1 MTVRFRLAL
10 TVLLTGLAAALG
22 VIATVVVAFQRFE
35 QESTWQR
42 ADTFLERVVM
52 QHDDLLEQH
61 ARQPE
66 NTAAFM
72 QSLLLYEPGSQLYL
86 LDADGAVIVS
96 TGRVML
102 PRGFKVA
109 LAPVR
114 MAAAREG
121 AYVMGDDPETMDAD
135 AVVAARGLKRAT
147 IRPGNAVAGYLYLVC
162 SKRGRLGQQLALF
175 GSTAVMPA
183 VFAVSAL
190 ITLATAL
197 AAWVIGTI
205 TRPLRGL
212 SNDVAQAARDGF
224 SNDPARVGF
233 TGIQPLAVST
243 AEPAA
248 QHDEFARL
256 SSGFHSL
263 LATLHRQW
271 GELKRLDAFRR
282 ESVSS
287 LSHDLRSPLTA
298 TVACLETLQQRLPAG
313 GEERRLIDI
322 ALRNTHNAAALVRSL
337 GDLAV
342 LDEPTFRLNPMR
354 VDLAEVL
361 DDVCLRFAERAAAR
375 GVSLRFEAQGTEPRA
390 AAVDIELFER
400 AVANLLDNALKFT
413 PAGGVVTVGVAQQGA
428 EQVVSVR
435 DTGAGIAATELPHLF
450 DRLYQGPRARSSV
463 APASSEEGKGLGLAI
478 VRRIAE
484 LHGGSVSVASTPG
497 QGTTVSLAVPAV

>member
-35 QESTWQR
+35 QENSWQR

-66 NTAAFM
+66 NTLAFM

-86 LDADGAVIVS
+86 LDADGTVLVS

-114 MAAAREG
+114 SAAAREG

-135 AVVAARGLKRAT
+135 AVVAARELKRAT
-147 IRPGNAVAGYLYLVC
+147 IRPGSAVAGYLYLVC
-162 SKRGRLGQQLALF
+162 SKRDRQGQQLALL

-183 VFAVSAL
+183 VFAVTAL
-190 ITLATAL
+190 IALATAL

-205 TRPLRGL
+205 TRPLREL
-212 SNDVAQAARDGF
+212 SDEVAQAARDGF
-224 SNDPARVGF
+224 
-233 TGIQPLAVST
+233 TGTAPLAVST
-243 AEPAA
+243 EPAA
-248 QHDEFARL
+248 QRDEFGRL
-256 SSGFHSL
+256 AGGFHSL

-282 ESVSS
+282 ESVSN

-298 TVACLETLQQRLPAG
+298 TVACLETLQQRLRDDDHYG
-313 GEERRLIDI
+313 GEDRRLIDI

-342 LDEPTFRLNPMR
+342 LDEPSFRLNPMR
-354 VDLAEVL
+354 VDIAEVL
-361 DDVCLRFAERAAAR
+361 DDVCLRFAERATAR
-375 GVSLRFEAQGTEPRA
+375 GVSLRFDAPGAEPRA
-390 AAVDIELFER
+390 AEVDIELFER
-400 AVANLLDNALKFT
+400 AIANLLDNALKFT
-413 PAGGVVTVGVAQQGA
+413 PTGGAVTVGVAQQAA
-428 EQVVSVR
+428 ELVVSVR
-435 DTGAGIAATELPHLF
+435 DTGAGIAAAELPHLF
-450 DRLYQGPRARSSV
+450 DRLYQGPRARSGV
-463 APASSEEGKGLGLAI
+463 APASSQEGKGLGLAI
-478 VRRIAE
+478 VHRIAE
-484 LHGGSVSVASTPG
+484 LHGGSVAVASAPG
-497 QGTTVSLAVPAV
+497 QGTTVSLVLPAA